1 MQHPHVRLRVVKNS
15 LLHAALSAALLLFA
29 AVAAHGQVLY
39 GTITGNVVDSSGA
52 IVVSA
57 NVQAINIATG
67 FTRAVTTNAD
77 GIFILEA
84 LQPGTYELR
93 ITSPTFSDFKEGGG
107 GVSPNP
113 GARVGGKM
121 GGKGGNQP
129 IVGTDPAQTFQT
141 EKFDV
146 NYE

>member
-1 MQHPHVRLRVVKNS
+1 MIFGSFGGLPMQRPCIRLGVVKSS
-15 LLHAALSAALLLFA
+15 LLHAALSAALLFFG

-84 LQPGTYELR
+84 LEPGTYELR
-93 ITSPTFSDFKEGGG
+93 ITSPTFSEFKEVGVV
-107 GVSPNP
+107 VSPNQVT
-113 GARVGGKM
+113 RVDAKM
-121 GGKGGNQP
+121 GAKGVNQQ
-129 IVGTDPAQTFQT
+129 IV
-141 EKFDV
+141 V
-146 NYE
+146 